1 MKLKMEKIQCK
12 KCKNT
17 VVIDGSFSN
26 KCGKC
31 GKCGTEYNALGQELA
46 PRSEW
51 GWETGEHF

>member
-31 GKCGTEYNALGQELA
+31 GTEYNALGQELA
-46 PRSEW
+46 QRSEW